1 MKITNLLLPS
11 AALRRSFATAAAVLL
26 AGLSLPAA
34 QANDIT
40 IQPGES
46 TSKDSFVYSFLT
58 GWAFDSAST
67 GAGAAFGTWLS
78 AGATT
83 SGAHDLVS
91 YLQFDLT
98 DITTLGLTGSDINK
112 AELYVYVESSSSIGF
127 GANPSA
133 SYPIG
138 VSAYEVTGSWTES
151 TVTWA
156 TGPAYSTLAGSITI
170 NNVGYWTAID
180 ITSTVQAWVDGTL
193 TNYGVALEQD
203 SPVASPGGQ
212 VVGVF
217 HSSAGLNKPYLK
229 VNY

>member
-1 MKITNLLLPS
+1 MKITNLLLPG
-11 AALRRSFATAAAVLL
+11 ATLRRAFAPIVAAVL
-26 AGLSLPAA
+26 AGFALPAA
-34 QANDIT
+34 QANSIN

-58 GWAFDSAST
+58 GWSFDSAST
-67 GAGAAFGTWLS
+67 GGGAAFGSWLS

-91 YLQFDLT
+91 YIQFDLSDVT
-98 DITTLGLTGSDINK
+98 SLGLTGSDITQ

-133 SYPIG
+133 TYPIG
-138 VSAYEVTGSWTES
+138 VSAYEVTGSWTEN

-156 TGPAYSTLAGSITI
+156 TGPAYSTLAGNVTL
-170 NNVGYWTAID
+170 NNVGYWAVID
-180 ITSTVQAWVDGTL
+180 ITGTVQAWVDGTL
-193 TNYGVALEQD
+193 TNYGLALEQD

-229 VNY
+229 VSY